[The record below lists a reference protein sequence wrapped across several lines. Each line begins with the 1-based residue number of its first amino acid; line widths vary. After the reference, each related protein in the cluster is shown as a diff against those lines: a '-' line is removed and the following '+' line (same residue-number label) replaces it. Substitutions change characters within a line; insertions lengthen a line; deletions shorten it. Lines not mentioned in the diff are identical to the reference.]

1 MTDEC
6 KDCSR
11 LRRAREAAAQQL
23 QALHLENE
31 SLARQVN
38 ELTEALQKH
47 TSERPARDREPDVES
62 TLGGPPAHTPAAQVS
77 TVDVWADGDNVAPT
91 RVLLRESLGAF
102 GKQLAV
108 AVVSPITLPTTGP
121 TCYLI
126 GSSADKHIRAFASFD
141 AASGAATEGSVGVSS
156 MLASVACATPALSL
170 AILPHTPFV
179 PGPEQLV
186 YFVSGHMDGA
196 VVLWELRVLIASA
209 PTTVPVLRMR
219 VVGEHP
225 SAHTKLVTRLSC
237 DPFQGD
243 GSLLFSAGTDGSLV
257 IWTAVFTLDDSG
269 NSARLCQLQRL
280 AFPAPVCALAWGPP
294 AVATT
299 LGGGESA
306 LRSVA
311 LSVEGAPYLYY
322 VTLLAVSEAGVQA
335 LTALQLN
342 RVPLSEDGI
351 GTDLLHSAPAES
363 VQISASTRLPL
374 WRRDLARCSDADTGA
389 SIASP
394 AGLCDEPTVVPVH
407 HPDAASVHLPIS
419 GVMDVLPVGFSV
431 VDMACASSRGPDA
444 AAGSPWGTQQL
455 LAAATSSGLV
465 LVYGWGSNRVLRR
478 FAGHLRFTSPTYSG
492 GSSAGISTGALRVQ
506 WYPSSAPPQYLLAS
520 TDAGNDVAVF
530 GLASQR
536 VLTLLPDASAG
547 GGSRTTLRTMEVV
560 PARTVHEGDMLLTL
574 DNSSNVTLR
583 CAGLLT

>member
-1 MTDEC
+1 MADEC
-6 KDCSR
+6 KECSR

-47 TSERPARDREPDVES
+47 ASERPARDRDPDVES
-62 TLGGPPAHTPAAQVS
+62 TMLGLGPPTVKSATVVP
-77 TVDVWADGDNVAPT
+77 TVDVWADGDSVAPT

-108 AVVSPITLPTTGP
+108 VVVSPNAGP
-121 TCYLI
+121 TSGSDCYLI
-126 GSSADKHIRAFASFD
+126 AASADKHIRAFAGFD
-141 AASGAATEGSVGVSS
+141 AAGGSATEGFAGVS

-170 AILPHTPFV
+170 AILPAIPSA
-179 PGPEQLV
+179 EQLV

-196 VVLWELRVLIASA
+196 VVLWELLVLPTSA
-209 PTTVPVLRMR
+209 PTAVPALRMR
-219 VVGEHP
+219 VVSEHP

-237 DPFQGD
+237 DPSQGD
-243 GSLLFSAGTDGSLV
+243 GSLLFSASTDGSLV
-257 IWTAVFTLDDSG
+257 IWATVYTSDDG
-269 NSARLCQLQRL
+269 GMSARLCQLQRL
-280 AFPAPVCALAWGPP
+280 AFSAPVCALAWGPP
-294 AVATT
+294 AIATPS
-299 LGGGESA
+299 GGGESA

-322 VTLLAVSEAGVQA
+322 VTLLVGSDAGVRT

-342 RVPLSEDGI
+342 RVPLSEDGV
-351 GTDLLHSAPAES
+351 GTDLLHSSPAES
-363 VQISASTRLPL
+363 VQISASTRIPL
-374 WRRDLARCSDADTGA
+374 WRRDLARCSVAETHA

-394 AGLCDEPTVVPVH
+394 AGLSDGPTSVPVH

-419 GVMDVLPVGFSV
+419 RVMDVLPVGFSV
-431 VDMACASSRGPDA
+431 VDMACASSRGPEA
-444 AAGSPWGTQQL
+444 AAGTPWGTQQL
-455 LAAATSSGLV
+455 LAAATSTGLV

-478 FAGHLRFTSPTYSG
+478 FAGHLRFTSPTYIG

-506 WYPSSAPPQYLLAS
+506 WYPVSAPAQYLLAS

-536 VLTLLPDASAG
+536 VLNLLPDAIAG
-547 GGSRTTLRTMEVV
+547 GGSRTTLRTLEVL
-560 PARTVHEGDMLLTL
+560 PARAVHEGDMLLTL

-583 CAGLLT
+583 CAGLLA